1 MLITEIPMEGQRPVD
16 GYGPGG
22 FRVDGDW
29 HGGSLILLPTGI
41 RPLDGPPSVESLSPV
56 LAAAEAV
63 DVLLVGMGAEIA
75 PLPRP
80 LRTVLEEAGFGV
92 EVMSTPSACRTY
104 NVLLTE
110 QRRVA
115 AALVAL

>member
-1 MLITEIPMEGQRPVD
+1 MRMTEIPMEGQRPVD

-22 FRVDGDW
+22 FRIDGEW
-29 HGGSLILLPTGI
+29 HAGSLILLPSGI
-41 RPLDGPPSVESLSPV
+41 RPLEGPPSVESLAPV
-56 LAAAEAV
+56 FAAADAL
-63 DVLLVGMGAEIA
+63 DVLLVGMGPDIA

-80 LRTVLEEAGFGV
+80 LRDALDAANVGF

-110 QRRVA
+110 YRRVA
-115 AALVAL
+115 AALVAM